1 MKDSIRSVVL
11 CVVCFIAGYVC
22 VSMLDSKPAAIEVKP
37 LLKPLPI
44 EAHPIPLIEPLPL
57 VPMRDWSNIA

>member
-22 VSMLDSKPAAIEVKP
+22 VSMLDSKPTPIEVEP
-37 LLKPLPI
+37 IPI
-44 EAHPIPLIEPLPL
+44 ERPLVEPLPL

>member
-22 VSMLDSKPAAIEVKP
+22 VSMLDSKPAPPVP
-37 LLKPLPI
+37 VMDTLPI
-44 EAHPIPLIEPLPL
+44 EARPIPLIEPLPL

>member
-22 VSMLDSKPAAIEVKP
+22 VIMLDSKAAPIEVEP
-37 LLKPLPI
+37 IPI
-44 EAHPIPLIEPLPL
+44 ETPLVEPLPL
-57 VPMRDWSNIA
+57 VPMLDWSNIA

>member
-22 VSMLDSKPAAIEVKP
+22 VSMLDSKPTPIEVEP
-37 LLKPLPI
+37 IPI
-44 EAHPIPLIEPLPL
+44 EMPLVEPLPL